1 MSELFWF
8 LLGVF
13 TYKLL
18 VALIHYGYRI
28 AYLTKIKFLAFLL
41 IGRAYQEVL
50 FVQHLKYNAI
60 REQTAD
66 EEKVKLHKNS
76 DELFLEE
83 WKKNAI
89 AALNSSLP
97 LPYQNT
103 IDIADWKQLMDVMD
117 NYYKEKMRGIN
128 REEPQ
133 D

>member
-8 LLGVF
+8 LVGVF

-18 VALIHYGYRI
+18 FALIHYGYRAI
-28 AYLTKIKFLAFLL
+28 YLTKIKYLAFLL

-50 FVQHLKYNAI
+50 FTQLLKYDTI
-60 REQTAD
+60 RECTSD
-66 EEKVKLHKNS
+66 EEKIKLHKNS

-83 WKKNAI
+83 WKKKAVT
-89 AALNSSLP
+89 ALNSSLP

-103 IDIADWKQLMDVMD
+103 IDLADWKQLMDVMD
-117 NYYKEKMRGIN
+117 TYYKGKMRGIN